1 VLGALDISSS
11 ALSAFRKRMDVIAAN
26 IANVSTTRDADGNL
40 SPYRRQE
47 VLLAQGRGDDG
58 DDDERGVHVAGVALD
73 NAPFRKVY
81 LPGHPDAGPDGVVT
95 YPNVDLNRE
104 MVDALIALRAYE
116 ANVTAY
122 TVGKQMIAHSMR
134 LIG

>member
-1 VLGALDISSS
+1 MIGALDISST
-11 ALSAFRKRMDVIAAN
+11 ALTAFRKRMDVIAAN

-47 VLLAQGRGDDG
+47 VLLAQGAGTDG
-58 DDDERGVHVAGVALD
+58 EEDLGVHVAGIAYD
-73 NAPFRKVY
+73 RAPFRKVY

-95 YPNVDLNRE
+95 FPNVDLNRE

-122 TVGKQMIAHSMR
+122 TVSKQMITHSMR
-134 LIG
+134 LMA

>member
-1 VLGALDISSS
+1 MLGALDISSS
-11 ALSAFRKRMDVIAAN
+11 ALTAFRKRMDIVAAN
-26 IANVSTTRDADGNL
+26 IANISTTRDADGNL

-47 VLLAQGRGDDG
+47 VTLAQGRDRKDKEGQ
-58 DDDERGVHVAGVALD
+58 GVHVAGVTLD
-73 NAPFRKVY
+73 NAPFRRVY
-81 LPGHPDAGPDGVVT
+81 QPGHPDAGPDGVVT

-134 LIG
+134 LIM